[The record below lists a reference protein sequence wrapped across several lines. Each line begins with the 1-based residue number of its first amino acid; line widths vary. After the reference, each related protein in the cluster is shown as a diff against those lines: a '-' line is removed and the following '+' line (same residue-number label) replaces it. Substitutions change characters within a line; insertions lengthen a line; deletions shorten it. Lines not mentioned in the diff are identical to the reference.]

1 MSKFGNVNF
10 NDYDPLIIRGK
21 NAAVQQK
28 LRREGKT
35 ESKAKNS
42 NSEVGHKM
50 RKIDQATDVEK
61 IQKVS
66 QKVSKAIIDG
76 RTAKKI
82 NRKQLA
88 SAIQENVKIVEEYE
102 TGKAIPNIKIIN
114 KLQRALGVKL
124 TGKDFK

>member
-1 MSKFGNVNF
+1 MSKFGHVDF
-10 NDYDPLIIRGK
+10 NDYETTIIRGK

-35 ESKAKNS
+35 ESKAKNN

-76 RTAKKI
+76 RTAKKM

-114 KLQRALGVKL
+114 KFQRALGVKL

>member
-1 MSKFGNVNF
+1 MIK
-10 NDYDPLIIRGK
+10 P
-21 NAAVQQK
+21 
-28 LRREGKT
+28 
-35 ESKAKNS
+35 
-42 NSEVGHKM
+42 
-50 RKIDQATDVEK
+50 DVEK

-76 RTAKKI
+76 RTVKKM

-114 KLQRALGVKL
+114 KFQRALGVKL

>member
-1 MSKFGNVNF
+1 MSKFGNIDF
-10 NDYDPLIIRGK
+10 NDYETLIIRGK
-21 NAAVQQK
+21 NAAIEKK

-42 NSEVGHKM
+42 NIDNVYKM
-50 RKIDQATDVEK
+50 RKIDQSTDVEK
-61 IQKVS
+61 IEKIN
-66 QKVSKAIIDG
+66 QKVSKAIING
-76 RTAKKI
+76 RTSKKM

-88 SAIQENVKIVEEYE
+88 LKIQENVKVVEEYE

-114 KLQRALGVKL
+114 KIQRALGVKL

>member
-1 MSKFGNVNF
+1 MSKFGNIDF
-10 NDYDPLIIRGK
+10 NDYETLIIRGK
-21 NAAVQQK
+21 NAAIEKK

-42 NSEVGHKM
+42 NIDNVHKM
-50 RKIDQATDVEK
+50 RKIDQSTDVEK
-61 IQKVS
+61 IEKIN
-66 QKVSKAIIDG
+66 QKVSKAIING
-76 RTAKKI
+76 RTSKKM

-88 SAIQENVKIVEEYE
+88 LIIQENVKVVEEYE

-114 KLQRALGVKL
+114 KIQRALGVKL

>member
-1 MSKFGNVNF
+1 MSKFGNIDF
-10 NDYDPLIIRGK
+10 NDYETLIIRGK
-21 NAAVQQK
+21 NAAIEKK

-42 NSEVGHKM
+42 NIDNVHKM
-50 RKIDQATDVEK
+50 RKIDQSTDVEK
-61 IQKVS
+61 IEKIN
-66 QKVSKAIIDG
+66 QKVSKAIING
-76 RTAKKI
+76 RTSKKM

-88 SAIQENVKIVEEYE
+88 LTIQENVKVVEEYE

-114 KLQRALGVKL
+114 KIQRALGVKL

>member
-42 NSEVGHKM
+42 NSEVSHKM

-76 RTAKKI
+76 RTAKKM

-114 KLQRALGVKL
+114 KLQRTLGVKL

>member
-76 RTAKKI
+76 RTAKKM

>member
-76 RTAKKI
+76 RTAKKM

-88 SAIQENVKIVEEYE
+88 SVIQENVKIVEEYE

>member
-1 MSKFGNVNF
+1 MSKFGDVDF
-10 NDYDPLIIRGK
+10 NDYETTIIRGK

-28 LRREGKT
+28 QRREGKT

-42 NSEVGHKM
+42 NSEIGHRM
-50 RKIDQATDVEK
+50 RKIDLATDVEK

-76 RTAKKI
+76 RTVKKM